1 MLAIPKNKTQCNLP
15 DTHIPFIK
23 AISIHFKVRLG
34 YDALED
40 SNATLYRSPKKVI
53 FHKNGSYTLLAKHKQ
68 SVLPIILGVVL
79 TLITSLFYLSNNPTF
94 IEVLQRLEAI
104 PYDIR
109 LKLSTPIKR
118 NDLPPIIIID
128 IDEASLKKEG
138 RWPWSRIK
146 IANLI
151 NKLSKN
157 NVAVIAMDV
166 VQSEKE
172 ESPLKKIKRALANKD
187 ETLSHWLNQTQLKQL
202 EKELDAD
209 AYFASIIKDKEIVLG
224 YPFFKK
230 LITQAGKLPP
240 TSITSELKNI
250 ENLTAIHMLGYT
262 ANLNDFTNNAAGSG
276 FFSIAPDRDGNV
288 RRAPIVASYN
298 DQIYPSL
305 ALETARLYL
314 LEDSIQLHTETI
326 GSVKTITHVSLGK
339 LQIPTDAQGQILI
352 PYLGKR
358 RHFPYLSAT
367 EVLHSTK
374 PIPDLENA
382 IVLIGTSAIG
392 LADLRA
398 TPVQASFPGVEI
410 QANILHGI
418 LHPETI
424 AYIPDWTEGATIL
437 WLVFLGILMT
447 LIYPLLSPI
456 TLVLSGTGLL
466 LTTFATN
473 YWLWAVHNINLP
485 VVMPLLLIM
494 VVSSIYVVHYLLREN
509 RDRRQIHDMFGQY
522 VPLEHINKLI
532 ENPAEINTHGEKREM
547 TVLFS
552 DLRNFTTL
560 SEPLTTRE
568 LKTFLNQYLTPITKI
583 IFDNQ
588 GTIDKYVGDMVM
600 AFWGAPLRHPEHA
613 FQAVKAALQ
622 MQKKI
627 TKMQAEFARLGLQ
640 HVAAGIGIHT
650 GEMNVG
656 DMGSDYRRAY
666 TVLGDAVNLGSR
678 LEGLT
683 KYYDVKIL
691 VSEKTKEQCPDIVFR
706 YIDYVRVKGKQ
717 DAIKIYEPVSSLKG
731 ITSNLQNRLE
741 LHEKALNLYLNGEWE
756 KAASLLN
763 ELFQETNEALY
774 QIYLDRIASHKGTS
788 SENWSPVHTHTE
800 K

>member
-1 MLAIPKNKTQCNLP
+1 M
-15 DTHIPFIK
+15 
-23 AISIHFKVRLG
+23 V
-34 YDALED
+34 
-40 SNATLYRSPKKVI
+40 
-53 FHKNGSYTLLAKHKQ
+53 
-68 SVLPIILGVVL
+68 LGVAL
-79 TLITSLFYLSNNPTF
+79 TIISSFFYLNDNPTT
-94 IEVLQRLEAI
+94 IDVLQRLEAI

-109 LKLSTPIKR
+109 LKLSTPQKR
-118 NDLPPIIIID
+118 NDLPPIIIVD
-128 IDEASLKKEG
+128 IDENSLKRDG

-151 NKLSKN
+151 NKLYEN

-172 ESPLKKIKRALANKD
+172 ENPLNHVKNALANKK
-187 ETLSHWLNQTQLKQL
+187 ETLSDWLSEPQLKQL
-202 EKELDAD
+202 EEELDAD
-209 AYFASIIKDKEIVLG
+209 AYFSSSIKDKEVVLG

-240 TSITSELKNI
+240 TSISTELKDI
-250 ENLTAIHMLGYT
+250 DNLTALHMLGYT
-262 ANLNDFTNNAAGSG
+262 ANLNDFANNAAGSG
-276 FFSIAPDRDGNV
+276 FFSIAPDRDGTV
-288 RRAPIVASYN
+288 RRAPIIASYN
-298 DQIYPSL
+298 DQVYPSL

-314 LEDSIQLHTETI
+314 LEDNIHLHTETV
-326 GSVKTITHVSLGK
+326 GSAKTITHASLGK
-339 LQIPTDAQGQILI
+339 LNIPTDAQGQILI

-358 RHFPYLSAT
+358 GRFPYLSAS

-382 IVLIGTSAIG
+382 IILIGTSAIG
-392 LADLRA
+392 LADLRP

-410 QANILHGI
+410 QANILHAI
-418 LHPETI
+418 LHPDTI

-437 WLVFLGILMT
+437 WLVLLGLLMT
-447 LIYPLLSPI
+447 LIYPLLSPV

-466 LTTFATN
+466 ITTFLSN
-473 YWLWAVHNINLP
+473 YWLWAIHKINLP
-485 VVMPLLLIM
+485 IVISLLLIM
-494 VVSSIYVVHYLLREN
+494 AVSSIYVVYYLIREN

-552 DLRNFTTL
+552 DLRNFTAL
-560 SEPLTTRE
+560 SEPLSTRE

-600 AFWGAPLRHPEHA
+600 AFWGAPLKHPEHA
-613 FQAVKAALQ
+613 SQAVKAALQ
-622 MQKKI
+622 MQQKI
-627 TKMQAEFARLGLQ
+627 TEMQADFSRLGLQ
-640 HVAAGIGIHT
+640 TVAAGIGIHT

-683 KYYDVKIL
+683 KFYGIKIL
-691 VSEKTKEQCPDIVFR
+691 VSEDTKEQCPDIVFR

-717 DAIKIYEPVSSLKG
+717 DAIKIYEPVSSQSN
-731 ITSNLQNRLE
+731 ITTTIRNNLEQ
-741 LHEKALNLYLNGEWE
+741 HEHALNLYLNGEWDQ
-756 KAASLLN
+756 AASLLN
-763 ELFQETNEALY
+763 ELLQKTEEQLY
-774 QIYLDRIASHKGTS
+774 QVYLDRISSHTGTPP
-788 SENWSPVHTHTE
+788 ENWNPVHTHTE